1 MSAGAQRTSYDFNDE
16 AMNDISYNVSSWSYG
31 LGVGVNVTEKVKINA
46 AWFQTLYDDYDK
58 LQANGT
64 MNISNSF
71 TRTNRVI
78 GLGVDIKL

>member
-1 MSAGAQRTSYDFNDE
+1 
-16 AMNDISYNVSSWSYG
+16 MNDISYNVSSWSYG

-46 AWFQTLYDDYDK
+46 AWFHTLYDDYNK
-58 LQANGT
+58 LQASGT

-71 TRTNRVI
+71 TRSNRVI